1 MANSLFTYIGAFA
14 VSFWFV
20 YKFLPRLEGKR

>member
-1 MANSLFTYIGAFA
+1 MANLFTYIGAFA

-20 YKFLPRLEGKR
+20 YKLLPRLEGKR